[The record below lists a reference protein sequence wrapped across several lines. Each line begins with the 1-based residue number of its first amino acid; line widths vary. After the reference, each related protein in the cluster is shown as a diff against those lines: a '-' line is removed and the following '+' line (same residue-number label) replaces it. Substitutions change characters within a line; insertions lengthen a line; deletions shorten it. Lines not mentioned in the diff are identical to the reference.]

1 MASSPSKVIAR
12 AWQDPAFKQKL
23 ISNPTGALADEGIQ
37 VPAGHTVQVHQNSAN
52 VTHIVLPATPVAGV
66 TQTAGAPASQG
77 FWCVWCAADST
88 GSGNS

>member
-23 ISNPTGALADEGIQ
+23 VSNPSAALADEGIQ
-37 VPAGHTVQVHQNSAN
+37 VPAGHTVQVHENTAN
-52 VTHIVLPATPVAGV
+52 VTHIVLPAAPSGGV
-66 TQTAGAPASQG
+66 TASAAAPASAG

-88 GSGNS
+88 KS